1 MALVTVRLAPGTF
14 YAGIDRPFYASQGAV
29 ADTLR
34 TLFGVTDVRFHPKTD
49 PLPPGVSP
57 ERDPD
62 RSGPWSEWVSAEYSG
77 PERSIVQEKLWSWL
91 VFVPK
96 PAARKP
102 AEPDAEPYGPPLPPG
117 WVLPLSTPETAKPSP
132 TSPPRASSPSSVS
145 APAAPEAR
153 PSGGGNLALGL
164 LAALAV
170 LLWSSG

>member
-14 YAGIDRPFYASQGAV
+14 YAGIDRPFYASQEAV

-49 PLPPGVSP
+49 ALPSGVSP
-57 ERDPD
+57 ERDPNHA
-62 RSGPWSEWVSAEYSG
+62 GPWSEWVSAEYSG

-96 PAARKP
+96 PAAKKP
-102 AEPDAEPYGPPLPPG
+102 VEPDAEPYGPPLPPG
-117 WVLPLSTPETAKPSP
+117 WVLPPSSSKSPASSSPE
-132 TSPPRASSPSSVS
+132 ASSPSSANVPAVS
-145 APAAPEAR
+145 TEAR
-153 PSGGGNLALGL
+153 SPGGGNLALGL